1 MQAVGSQM
9 SAARAHR
16 ACVKLVL
23 QPCRPSCLGT
33 RPSVNHAAS
42 QTLLLCIACSCTI
55 TPQCSTFSQ
64 SFYTVSS
71 GPASLTQVKYKGINN
86 LSNSVLYKEGLSLTL
101 QLFATECRY
110 HAMHKHYVCEQVSFK
125 NFTAIIVLR
134 VPKSISCCM
143 ITSVAIVSDMQ

>member
-1 MQAVGSQM
+1 ML
-9 SAARAHR
+9 AARAHR

-23 QPCRPSCLGT
+23 HPCRPSCLGT

-110 HAMHKHYVCEQVSFK
+110 SCNACMNTTFV
-125 NFTAIIVLR
+125 NRLVLR
-134 VPKSISCCM
+134 ILQQSLSVYVPKSISCCM
-143 ITSVAIVSDMQ
+143 ITSVASVGHAVAT